1 MVAFVSARRL
11 TASGRGIVAPIS
23 TWDDVRRLALSLP
36 QTSETL
42 SHATPTW
49 KVKDKSFAWVR
60 PLRKSD
66 LEALG
71 PDAPTGEILGV
82 RTEHEG
88 AKFALIEE
96 QPEIYFTTPHF
107 NGFPAVLVQLDPIS
121 VDELQELLVD
131 AWLARAPRKLAD
143 AYLAEHLD

>member
-1 MVAFVSARRL
+1 VVIEPQTHVPQYRAFIA
-11 TASGRGIVAPIS
+11 
-23 TWDDVRRLALSLP
+23 TWDDVRRLSLSLP
-36 QTSETL
+36 QTSETPA
-42 SHATPTW
+42 HGTGHTAAW

-60 PLRKSD
+60 PLRKGD

-71 PDAPTGEILGV
+71 TDAPTGEIMGA

-107 NGFPAVLVQLDPIS
+107 NGYPAVLVQLDVIS
-121 VDELQELLVD
+121 VDELEELLVD

-143 AYLAEHLD
+143 AYIAEYQD

>member
-1 MVAFVSARRL
+1 M
-11 TASGRGIVAPIS
+11 
-23 TWDDVRRLALSLP
+23 
-36 QTSETL
+36 
-42 SHATPTW
+42 
-49 KVKDKSFAWVR
+49 R

-66 LEALG
+66 LAALG
-71 PDAPTGEILGV
+71 PDAPGGEILGA

-107 NGFPAVLVQLDPIS
+107 NGYPAVLVQLDRIS
-121 VDELQELLVD
+121 VAELEELLVD

-143 AYLAEHLD
+143 AYVHEHRG